1 MFTDFLFFIQWCNN
15 SYSLDSFLQKSH
27 ILIFSTSSADTSKLK
42 DNFYRRIDKND
53 ELQFLDSSTL
63 NHALCLEIAEGTF
76 GNKAIS
82 YEDLCHKIPRKIGSR
97 STILNSLNNAVSK
110 KYFIKESVD
119 YDKRI
124 KIYKLSSNFQT
135 VMIEWINEL
144 KKVTNEIE

>member
-1 MFTDFLFFIQWCNN
+1 MLENKVVT
-15 SYSLDSFLQKSH
+15 
-27 ILIFSTSSADTSKLK
+27 KLK
-42 DNFYRRIDKND
+42 ENFYRRIDKND

-76 GNKAIS
+76 DNKPIS
-82 YEDLCHKIPRKIGSR
+82 YEDLCHKIPRKIASR

-110 KYFIKESVD
+110 EYFIKESVD

-124 KIYKLSSNFQT
+124 KIYKLSTKFQK

-144 KKVTNEIE
+144 KKVTSEIK

>member
-1 MFTDFLFFIQWCNN
+1 MLEDKVL
-15 SYSLDSFLQKSH
+15 K
-27 ILIFSTSSADTSKLK
+27 KLK
-42 DNFYRRIDKND
+42 ENFYRRIDKND

-76 GNKAIS
+76 GNIAVS

-110 KYFIKESVD
+110 KYFIKENVD

-124 KIYKLSSNFQT
+124 KIYKLSSNFKK
-135 VMIEWINEL
+135 VMIQWINEL
-144 KKVTNEIE
+144 KDTTSEIE

>member
-1 MFTDFLFFIQWCNN
+1 MKSLLIENIVYLFVNW
-15 SYSLDSFLQKSH
+15 KE
-27 ILIFSTSSADTSKLK
+27 
-42 DNFYRRIDKND
+42 ND

-144 KKVTNEIE
+144 KKVVYQIRSLFFSFNHIRVKLNKVFHSLL

>member
-1 MFTDFLFFIQWCNN
+1 MLEDKVL
-15 SYSLDSFLQKSH
+15 
-27 ILIFSTSSADTSKLK
+27 SKLK
-42 DNFYRRIDKND
+42 ENFYRRIDKND

-76 GNKAIS
+76 GNKPVS
-82 YEDLCHKIPRKIGSR
+82 YEDLCHKIPRKIASR
-97 STILNSLNNAVSK
+97 STILNSLNNGVSK

-135 VMIEWINEL
+135 VIIEWINEL
-144 KKVTNEIE
+144 KKVTSEIE

>member
-1 MFTDFLFFIQWCNN
+1 MIVDSGFT
-15 SYSLDSFLQKSH
+15 
-27 ILIFSTSSADTSKLK
+27 LIT
-42 DNFYRRIDKND
+42 
-53 ELQFLDSSTL
+53 LDSSTL

>member
-1 MFTDFLFFIQWCNN
+1 MIEN
-15 SYSLDSFLQKSH
+15 K
-27 ILIFSTSSADTSKLK
+27 IVRKLK
-42 DNFYRRIDKND
+42 DNFYRRIEKNN

-76 GNKAIS
+76 ANKPIS

-110 KYFIKESVD
+110 EYFIKESVD

-124 KIYKLSSNFQT
+124 KIYKLSSNFKK

-144 KKVTNEIE
+144 KKVTSEIE

>member
-1 MFTDFLFFIQWCNN
+1 MLEDKVVT
-15 SYSLDSFLQKSH
+15 
-27 ILIFSTSSADTSKLK
+27 KLK
-42 DNFYRRIDKND
+42 ENFYRRIDKND

-76 GNKAIS
+76 GNKEVS

-124 KIYKLSSNFQT
+124 KNYKLSSNFKT
-135 VMIEWINEL
+135 VMIDWINEL
-144 KKVTNEIE
+144 KSVTSEID